1 MINHLIILFL
11 FSLLF
16 KSVYTE
22 YRTLNG
28 TYNNLNNPFLPTS
41 LARTNPPV
49 SFFSKSAN
57 FNNDFQ
63 SLPATPG
70 NYSSSVPTNLASC
83 SSSSQLPEGLYPLP
97 RCVSNIV
104 GSIKANLSD
113 VYNLNTL
120 EKFKSKRK
128 ISHIVC
134 FKSFVN
140 YM

>member
-1 MINHLIILFL
+1 MINYLIILFL

-16 KSVYTE
+16 KSAYTE

-28 TYNNLNNPFLPTS
+28 TYNNLYNPFLPTT

-49 SFFSKSAN
+49 SFFNNPAN
-57 FNNDFQ
+57 SNNNFQ

-70 NYSSSVPTNLASC
+70 NYSSLVPTNLASC
-83 SSSSQLPEGLYPLP
+83 STSSNLPEGLYPLP

-104 GSIKANLSD
+104 GSVRATLND
-113 VYNLNTL
+113 VYNLNAL

-134 FKSFVN
+134 FVN
-140 YM
+140 YVT